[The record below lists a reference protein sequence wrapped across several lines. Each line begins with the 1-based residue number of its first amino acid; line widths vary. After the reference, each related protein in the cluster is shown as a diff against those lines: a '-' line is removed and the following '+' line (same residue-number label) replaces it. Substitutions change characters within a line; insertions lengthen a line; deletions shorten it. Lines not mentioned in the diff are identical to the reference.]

1 MGSSRVHGVI
11 QQVWRALVGH
21 APVVQVVYQQYG
33 APVTDYSTGIVTS
46 PSVDTRLLML
56 LEQYRTDEVD
66 DVSIVRGDQRGVY
79 WTSDLPAGTTVRDQ
93 VLVDGVSWAVVT
105 WGTLGGGALT
115 TLQLRRIG
123 DV

>member
-1 MGSSRVHGVI
+1 
-11 QQVWRALVGH
+11 
-21 APVVQVVYQQYG
+21 VVQVVYQQYG

-66 DVSIVRGDQRGVY
+66 GVSIVRGDQRGVY